1 MFISAVMV
9 LFSQLVMIF
18 SIQMTIWGVDPI
30 FKYPHLEVVE
40 QICIAWPVWPVA
52 VATHRPRF
60 SRPPGFVTAQV
71 AACVKKQ
78 TSSLRISAL
87 KLTCINKGLS
97 TRIQSE
103 TQTEGVIS

>member
-60 SRPPGFVTAQV
+60 SRPPGFVTAHV
-71 AACVKKQ
+71 AACVKK
-78 TSSLRISAL
+78 TDILFEDFCFEIDMY
-87 KLTCINKGLS
+87 
-97 TRIQSE
+97 
-103 TQTEGVIS
+103 